1 MAPSKELGWL
11 HGALFVVTLGIRAGM
26 TLFQLLMIGVGN
38 RSSKQEKTVGKDA
51 APEESIVQAQQAI
64 VESFQFLGNWMA
76 RYEYLI
82 DLGRSLPDFPDK
94 WRTDMNRLHGCQ
106 AQVWMVSELRDH
118 KLFFQAR
125 SDSAIVTGLLALL
138 MQVYSGRL
146 PQEILSYPPDFL
158 RAIELE
164 QHLSPNRANGLFHM
178 MERIRLTAQDAL
190 DVEAAKVKP

>member
-1 MAPSKELGWL
+1 
-11 HGALFVVTLGIRAGM
+11 
-26 TLFQLLMIGVGN
+26 
-38 RSSKQEKTVGKDA
+38 QEKTVGKDA

-82 DLGRSLPDFPDK
+82 DLGRSLPDFPDE
-94 WRTDMNRLHGCQ
+94 WRTEMNRLHGCQ

-146 PQEILSYPPDFL
+146 PQEILSHPPDFL

>member
-1 MAPSKELGWL
+1 MALSKELGWL
-11 HGALFVVTLGIRAGM
+11 HGALSVVTLGTRAGT
-26 TLFQLLMIGVGN
+26 TLFPLLVISAGKRQNIREIAVD
-38 RSSKQEKTVGKDA
+38 RSGA
-51 APEESIVQAQQAI
+51 LESIAQAQQAI
-64 VESFQFLGNWMA
+64 VDSFQCLGNWVA

-82 DLGRSLPDFPDK
+82 DLGRSLPDFPEK
-94 WRTDMNRLHGCQ
+94 WRTETNRLHGCQ

-138 MQVYSGRL
+138 MKVYSGRL
-146 PQEILSYPPDFL
+146 PQEILSHPPDFL